1 MPLRRR
7 TLGWWSPDP
16 RGVLPVDGLRV
27 SRSLRKSIARFE
39 VRFDTSFE
47 AVMRACADP
56 ARPHSWIDDE
66 FIEAY
71 TRLHQMGW
79 ATSVE
84 TWHDGEL
91 VGGLYG
97 VRINRFFA
105 GESMFHTETDAS
117 KVALV
122 HLVDHLRAADATLID
137 VQWITPH
144 LASLGAVEIPRGEYL
159 RRLELAIQPTP
170 GGQGLP

>member
-16 RGVLPVDGLRV
+16 RAVLPIEGLRV
-27 SRSLRKSIARFE
+27 SRSLRKSVPRFD

-56 ARPHSWIDDE
+56 TRPHSWIDDE
-66 FIEAY
+66 FIAAY
-71 TRLHQMGW
+71 TRLHHMGW
-79 ATSVE
+79 AMSVE
-84 TWHDGEL
+84 SWLDGEL

-122 HLVDHLRAADATLID
+122 HLVDHLRAAPATLID

-144 LASLGAVEIPRGEYL
+144 LASLGAVEIPRDEYL
-159 RRLELAIQPTP
+159 RRLELAIRPTP
-170 GGQGLP
+170 GGQGQP